1 MFAWMSWIH
10 LLFPY
15 CCAYVAHS
23 TTRCVQGLA
32 WLWPWSPE
40 SFAQR
45 YACTMVGVRMPS
57 ASNSRHFVMHL
68 CCGFGCKHNNHNNVY
83 QSFQAKFDCAY
94 KYIYNKHNHVYMHV
108 YANVCMIM
116 HICTH
121 ITQSYPDVDVHIS
134 SSHLNLCLHM
144 NWNMPTCICTWN
156 CNHANTCTYTHNSNH
171 SSIYAW
177 SCPHMYAHMNVNMLL
192 CVHTVLTSG
201 IVPARACIRS
211 HNHAHV
217 HRYT

>member
-1 MFAWMSWIH
+1 MSRHSLFI
-10 LLFPY
+10 LVLFPTY
-15 CCAYVAHS
+15 VCLNVLDSPIISLLLCLCCPFHNKVCARSCLIVAMI
-23 TTRCVQGLA
+23 TRVFCPTL
-32 WLWPWSPE
+32 
-40 SFAQR
+40 
-45 YACTMVGVRMPS
+45 MVGVRMPS

-144 NWNMPTCICTWN
+144 N
-156 CNHANTCTYTHNSNH
+156 
-171 SSIYAW
+171 
-177 SCPHMYAHMNVNMLL
+177 
-192 CVHTVLTSG
+192 
-201 IVPARACIRS
+201 
-211 HNHAHV
+211 
-217 HRYT
+217 